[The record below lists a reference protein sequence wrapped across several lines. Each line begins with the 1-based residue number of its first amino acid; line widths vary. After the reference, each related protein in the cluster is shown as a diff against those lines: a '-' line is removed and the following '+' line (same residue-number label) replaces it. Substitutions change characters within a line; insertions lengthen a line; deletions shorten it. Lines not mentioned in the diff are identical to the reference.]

1 MSIESYSNFQVL
13 PEGFIADAL
22 SLTSPKDAC
31 RLSSVTSTFRSAAE
45 YDTVWERFLPPDYRD
60 IISRS
65 IDGADLFLA
74 KFRTKKELYLHLCDN
89 PILIDGG
96 TKSFSLEKGTGN
108 KCFMLPARDLLNGW
122 GVTPKYWQWIS
133 LPESR
138 FPEAAELHHAQCWS
152 DIGCKINTSM
162 LSSGTKYAA
171 YLVFTSRPRIY
182 GFQNYPLDI
191 EALVGISGQE
201 VEKRIVCL
209 NQEGEQRHR
218 NQFVPFI
225 HGLACGY
232 TEYPKCR
239 DDGWMAVELGEF
251 LVKGKQ
257 DCDMEMY
264 LREVWRNGNW
274 KNGLTIQGCFK
285 SFTRWMEK
293 TEVLGACGIGDRVEV
308 GRRRRKSLGLMVS

>member
-45 YDTVWERFLPPDYRD
+45 YDTVWER
-60 IISRS
+60 
-65 IDGADLFLA
+65 
-74 KFRTKKELYLHLCDN
+74 
-89 PILIDGG
+89 
-96 TKSFSLEKGTGN
+96 KSFISTYVITLSSSTVAPRAFHWRKGPETSALCCLQGT
-108 KCFMLPARDLLNGW
+108 F
-122 GVTPKYWQWIS
+122 VTPKYWQWIS

-182 GFQNYPLDI
+182 GYQNYPLDI

-239 DDGWMAVELGEF
+239 DDGWMEVELGEF

-293 TEVLGACGIGDRVEV
+293 TEVLGDCGIVDRLEV
-308 GRRRRKSLGLMVS
+308 GRRRQKSLGLMVS